1 MELIEKIKKYLRD
14 QFCVEYTGKLNLIVD
29 VYTEEEEGLIVYTLE
44 WPLNPDDPRP
54 LILEGQFRNEDEF
67 FEYIKK
73 QIKTKGRSRN
83 QKSSRSRRSC
93 KTCRKRHRQNY
104 AR

>member
-29 VYTEEEEGLIVYTLE
+29 VYTEEEEGLIVYTLK

-73 QIKTKGRSRN
+73 QIKTKRFFLYKNFRVIKVPYESEN
-83 QKSSRSRRSC
+83 QIINENK
-93 KTCRKRHRQNY
+93 
-104 AR
+104 